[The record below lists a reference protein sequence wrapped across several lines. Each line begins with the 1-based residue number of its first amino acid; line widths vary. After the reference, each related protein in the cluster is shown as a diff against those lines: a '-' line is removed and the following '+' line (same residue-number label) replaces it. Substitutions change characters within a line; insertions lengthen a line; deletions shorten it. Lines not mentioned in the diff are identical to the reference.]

1 MPPRRDTGFVFPP
14 EITQLIQQ
22 QNALMQVLVQN
33 QGNNN
38 NNNPPPP
45 PVDHLARFLRLN
57 PPVFSSST
65 EPIVADDWLRKVG
78 RELTT
83 AGCTDAER
91 VHFATHQ
98 LDGLAASW
106 WDNYTATHPIDT
118 VTSDQF
124 QQAFRTAHVSAGAMA
139 MKKREFRNLR
149 QGGRTV
155 GQYVEDFS
163 KLARYAPDD
172 VATDAAKQEK
182 FLEGLNDELSMQL
195 MVATFN
201 SYQELIDH
209 ALMIEEK
216 QQHIEN
222 RKRKYGQGKYNSG
235 AQQKPR
241 FTPRP
246 GGHFQHTHGGG
257 SSHNHNGTK
266 NGNGNGGSN
275 GQNRTNPRPQPGRT

>member
-1 MPPRRDTGFVFPP
+1 
-14 EITQLIQQ
+14 
-22 QNALMQVLVQN
+22 
-33 QGNNN
+33 
-38 NNNPPPP
+38 
-45 PVDHLARFLRLN
+45 
-57 PPVFSSST
+57 
-65 EPIVADDWLRKVG
+65 
-78 RELTT
+78 
-83 AGCTDAER
+83 
-91 VHFATHQ
+91 
-98 LDGLAASW
+98 
-106 WDNYTATHPIDT
+106 
-118 VTSDQF
+118 
-124 QQAFRTAHVSAGAMA
+124 

-149 QGGRTV
+149 QGGRIV
-155 GQYVEDFS
+155 GQYLEDFS

-201 SYQELIDH
+201 NYQELVGR
-209 ALMIEEK
+209 ALMIEGK
-216 QQHIEN
+216 QQQIEN

-257 SSHNHNGTK
+257 TSNNHNGTK

-275 GQNRTNPRPQPGRT
+275 GQNCTNGQVTCFKCSKTGHYANECPELQNGNSNGSSGKKSNPFNRGHVNHVNVEEVEE